1 MITLTQASLFLLLIL
16 LLIAREIEQRADA
29 RASAERIR
37 DLKASNEALNA
48 MLDRYQYNRPPRSRQ
63 DGGQL

>member
-48 MLDRYQYNRPPRSRQ
+48 MLDRYQYNRPGKGDRQ
-63 DGGQL
+63 P